1 MGKDLKGKELGTGI
15 SQRKDGIYIGR
26 FTNRFGKRV
35 ILYNKNLK
43 QLKTDMNVA
52 IYDDTTC
59 NNVIDNKM
67 KLDNWY
73 EQWME
78 VHKYNIIRENSKRHY
93 NNVYYKHISPELGK
107 YKLSEITQ
115 LQIKA
120 LIKKL
125 DKQGLQF
132 ETQNKVRIMLLDM
145 YNKAMIDEFVNKN
158 PAKGITV
165 KRKDDIDRKVLTVEE
180 QKLFFDCCK
189 GTFYDNLFTVAVS
202 SGLRMGELAALRI
215 SDIDFENK
223 NISVLRTLVYQK
235 LDGDTNKEFHFFPP
249 KTKTS
254 IRKVPMNSIC
264 EQALRKQ
271 ILQKNVISSREIKKV
286 DEQFKD
292 LLFTTRFNT
301 PLNCQNFSDAI
312 RKIIDEINLMRD
324 DIEQIEYFSS
334 HTFRHTF
341 ATRCFEAG
349 IEPKT
354 VQSYLGH
361 ATLQMTMDLYTHVLG
376 KHQSNEMS
384 KLEKVLD
391 IALGNDDNSIGI
403 AL

>member
-15 SQRKDGIYIGR
+15 LQRKDGIYTGR

-35 ILYNKNLK
+35 VLYNKSLK
-43 QLKTDMNVA
+43 QLKTDLNIA
-52 IYDDTTC
+52 IYDDATC
-59 NNVIDNKM
+59 NNVVDNNM
-67 KLDNWY
+67 KLDAWY

-78 VHKYNIIRENSKRHY
+78 IHKYNIIRDNSKRHY
-93 NNVYYKHISPELGK
+93 NNVYYKHISPVLGK
-107 YKLSEITQ
+107 FKLSDITQ
-115 LQIKA
+115 LQIKT

-145 YNKAMIDEFVNKN
+145 FNKAMIDEFVNKN
-158 PAKGITV
+158 PAKGISI
-165 KRKDDIDRKVLTVEE
+165 KRKEVIDRKVLTVEE

-202 SGLRMGELAALRI
+202 SGLRMGELAALRE
-215 SDIDFENK
+215 SDIDFNNK
-223 NISVLRTLVYQK
+223 SISVTRTLVYQK
-235 LDGDTNKEFHFFPP
+235 LEGDKRKEFHFFPP

-254 IRKVPMNSIC
+254 VRKVPMNSIC
-264 EQALRKQ
+264 EQALKKQ
-271 ILQKNVISSREIKKV
+271 IVQKNVISSREIKKV

-292 LLFTTRFNT
+292 LIFTTRFNT

-312 RKIIDEINLMRD
+312 RRIIDEINLMRD
-324 DIEQIEYFSS
+324 ELEQIEYFSS

-376 KHQSNEMS
+376 EHQSNEMS
-384 KLEKVLD
+384 KLEKVL
-391 IALGNDDNSIGI
+391 GETMDDDSIGI

>member
-15 SQRKDGIYIGR
+15 LQRKDGIYTGR
-26 FTNRFGKRV
+26 FTNRFGRRV
-35 ILYNKNLK
+35 VLYNKNLK
-43 QLKTDMNVA
+43 QLKADMNVA

-59 NNVIDNKM
+59 NNVIDNNM
-67 KLDNWY
+67 KLDAWY
-73 EQWME
+73 EQWMD

-93 NNVYYKHISPELGK
+93 NNVYYKHISPVLGK
-107 YKLSEITQ
+107 CRLSDITQ
-115 LQIKA
+115 LQIKT

-132 ETQNKVRIMLLDM
+132 ETQNKVRILLLDM
-145 YNKAMIDEFVNKN
+145 FNKAMIDEFVNKN
-158 PAKGITV
+158 PAKGITI
-165 KRKDDIDRKVLTVEE
+165 KRKDDVDRKVLTLEE

-189 GTFYDNLFTVAVS
+189 GTFYDNLFIVAVS
-202 SGLRMGELAALRI
+202 SGLRMGELAALREC
-215 SDIDFENK
+215 DIDFENK
-223 NISVLRTLVYQK
+223 SISVTRTLVYQK
-235 LDGDTNKEFHFFPP
+235 LDNDTRKEFHFFPP

-254 IRKVPMNSIC
+254 VRKVPMNSIC

-286 DEQFKD
+286 DERFKD
-292 LLFTTRFNT
+292 LIFTTRFNT
-301 PLNCQNFSDAI
+301 PLNCQNFSDSI

-324 DIEQIEYFSS
+324 DLEQIEYFSS

-376 KHQSNEMS
+376 EHQSNEMS
-384 KLEKVLD
+384 KLEKILSET
-391 IALGNDDNSIGI
+391 LNDDSIGM
-403 AL
+403 A